1 MILFLDLMLSYRSK
15 LIDMRTKE
23 LQALKKTNQT
33 EKAEVIIELVEL

>member
-23 LQALKKTNQT
+23 LQALKKNNQT
-33 EKAEVIIELVEL
+33 EKAEVIIELLN